1 MSKTSI
7 NEFLGIT
14 KIAADPLAGFCKIV
28 QKHADGSSGYFQEI
42 RSRREFGKLYTAKN
56 NKLLEAAFIQFI
68 SKNKKLL
75 GMHYSEFVLA
85 DDIDEGLAEE
95 IADETSPEDWEKG
108 SLTAYQYCLVF
119 FLQTRVSFYVG
130 DAMNTLIKSGKELT
144 VADVITMLSK
154 EFKRL

>member
-1 MSKTSI
+1 
-7 NEFLGIT
+7 
-14 KIAADPLAGFCKIV
+14 
-28 QKHADGSSGYFQEI
+28 
-42 RSRREFGKLYTAKN
+42 
-56 NKLLEAAFIQFI
+56 
-68 SKNKKLL
+68 
-75 GMHYSEFVLA
+75 MHYSEFVLA